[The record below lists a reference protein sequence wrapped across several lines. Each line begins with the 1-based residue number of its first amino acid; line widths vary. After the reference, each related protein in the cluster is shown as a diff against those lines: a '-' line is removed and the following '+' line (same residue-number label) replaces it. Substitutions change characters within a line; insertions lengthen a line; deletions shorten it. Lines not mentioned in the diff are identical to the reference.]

1 MNLSLLKTLTT
12 DIIVKLRIQ
21 TRHIHLKQIFVYSQI
36 NQMFFI
42 SDGAAYRAG
51 DTIPADPSKCTV
63 TGLCQ
68 ANSVIISASTC
79 SSTEVCIGNN
89 L

>member
-42 SDGAAYRAG
+42 SGGEAYKAG
-51 DTIPADPSKCTV
+51 EFVPADSSKCIL

-68 ANSVIISASTC
+68 ANGVIISASTC